1 MPIFRATSAK
11 PRELIN
17 FSRSRNHDIALHS
30 TRNGHRRQGWQGGN
44 GRRQTGDHAGGG
56 GTGTNP
62 EELFAA
68 GYAACFGGA
77 LSYVAGQRKLE
88 TGAITIHSEV
98 TLNQNEQGF
107 FIAAQLNVQM
117 TGVDEKTGAVL
128 VQDAHKVCPY
138 SKATKGNITV
148 ALKLNGKPVN

>member
-1 MPIFRATSAK
+1 MPVLYTARATVTGGRDGKAETDDGKLAVS
-11 PRELIN
+11 L
-17 FSRSRNHDIALHS
+17 SRP
-30 TRNGHRRQGWQGGN
+30 
-44 GRRQTGDHAGGG
+44 GGG

-62 EELFAA
+62 EQLFAA

-107 FIAAQLNVQM
+107 FIAVAMNVQM
-117 TGVDEKTGAVL
+117 AGVDEKTGTVL

-138 SKATKGNITV
+138 SKATKGNITI
-148 ALKLNGKPVN
+148 ALKLNGKAVA

>member
-1 MPIFRATSAK
+1 MTLLYTARTIVTGGRDGKAESDDGKLAIT
-11 PRELIN
+11 L
-17 FSRSRNHDIALHS
+17 SRP
-30 TRNGHRRQGWQGGN
+30 
-44 GRRQTGDHAGGG
+44 GGG
-56 GTGTNP
+56 GAGTNP
-62 EELFAA
+62 EQLFAA

-77 LSYVAGQRKLE
+77 LAYVAGQRKLE

-107 FIAAQLNVQM
+107 FIAATLNVLM
-117 TGVDEKTGAVL
+117 TAVDEKTGIVL

-148 ALKLNGKPVN
+148 TLKLNGKPVN

>member
-1 MPIFRATSAK
+1 MPVLYTARATITGGRDGKAETDDGKLAIS
-11 PRELIN
+11 L
-17 FSRSRNHDIALHS
+17 SRP
-30 TRNGHRRQGWQGGN
+30 
-44 GRRQTGDHAGGG
+44 GGG

-62 EELFAA
+62 EQLFAA

-88 TGAITIHSEV
+88 TGAITIHAEV

-107 FIAAQLNVQM
+107 FIAVAMNIQM
-117 TGVDEKTGAVL
+117 ASVDEKTGMVL

-148 ALKLNGKPVN
+148 ALKLNGKAVS

>member
-1 MPIFRATSAK
+1 MTLLYTARATVTGGRDGKAETDDGK
-11 PRELIN
+11 LAITL
-17 FSRSRNHDIALHS
+17 SRP
-30 TRNGHRRQGWQGGN
+30 
-44 GRRQTGDHAGGG
+44 GGG

-62 EELFAA
+62 EQLFAA

-117 TGVDEKTGAVL
+117 AGIDEKTGAVL

-148 ALKLNGKPVN
+148 TLKLNGKPVT